1 MKIFTIISF
10 ILIAATCNNR
20 SSAVTDNDSSTLP
33 PVTINESQNIAGS
46 WILIPVMPSDS
57 AGGKLPVINFNIAA
71 QKFTGNS
78 GCNSMSG
85 SFQLSGSELKFNE
98 QIISTRMACPGYN
111 EKIFMDN
118 LLKVN
123 RYEIQDS
130 VLSLMYNTTPLSKW
144 SRSADTTPVK
154 TI

>member
-1 MKIFTIISF
+1 MKIFTIISI

-20 SSAVTDNDSSTLP
+20 SSAVADNDTTSSSST
-33 PVTINESQNIAGS
+33 IMKNSQTIAGS
-46 WILIPVMPSDS
+46 WILIPVLPSDS
-57 AGGKLPVINFNIAA
+57 AGGKLPVINFNIAS

-85 SFQLSGSELKFNE
+85 TFEIKGDELKFDE

-111 EKIFMDN
+111 EKVFMDN
-118 LLKVN
+118 LLKVS

-130 VLSLMYNTTPLSKW
+130 VLTLMYNTTPLSKW